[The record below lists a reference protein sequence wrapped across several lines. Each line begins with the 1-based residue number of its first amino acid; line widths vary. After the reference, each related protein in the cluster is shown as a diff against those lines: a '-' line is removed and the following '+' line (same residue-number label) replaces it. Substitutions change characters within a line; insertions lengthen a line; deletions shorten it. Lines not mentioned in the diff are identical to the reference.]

1 MIFPNSIAL
10 AHQKHLPSTI
20 KLSLT
25 SLALSIPL
33 LNILPARSQV
43 SISPLVIEVQAK
55 RGQGQGLITVG
66 NSSNEAFRAR
76 VYAEPFIYNRETGF
90 EVLTSS
96 PNDLR
101 PYLQFSPTEL
111 AVPAGVER
119 RVRFIV
125 RFPPS
130 QPEGEYR
137 AIIFTQNLK
146 EVSSTDG
153 SGNKIGITARIGVA
167 VYVRIGDVKPNLSV
181 ASTSFNA
188 EKNEIKLLV
197 RNTGKASAGPVV
209 HWTLK
214 QGEKTVKTGKVESS
228 WITAESDRNL
238 TLLSEKLAPGKYQ
251 LEGKL
256 EWGASDRPDTL
267 PFNLDLEIP
276 SKTAASPSS

>member
-1 MIFPNSIAL
+1 MSLLNLRQVKNQKKSNSAIA
-10 AHQKHLPSTI
+10 ST
-20 KLSLT
+20 LFLGSLT
-25 SLALSIPL
+25 LAAAC
-33 LNILPARSQV
+33 LNILPVQAQV
-43 SISPLVIEVQAK
+43 SISPLVVEVQAK

-76 VYAEPFIYNRETGF
+76 VYAEAFTYNRETGF

-111 AVPAGVER
+111 VVPPGVER

-137 AIIFTQNLK
+137 AIVFTQNLK
-146 EVSSTDG
+146 EISSSDG

-167 VYVRIGDVKPNLSV
+167 IYTRIGDIKSNFSV

-188 EKNEIKLLV
+188 QKKQLQLLV
-197 RNTGKASAGPVV
+197 RNTGKASASPTVY
-209 HWTLK
+209 WTLK
-214 QGEKTVKTGKVESS
+214 QGETKVKTGKVEPA
-228 WITAESDRNL
+228 WIIAESDRNL
-238 TLLSEKLAPGKYQ
+238 TLFSGALAPGKYQ
-251 LEGKL
+251 IAGKL
-256 EWGASDRPDTL
+256 QWGASNRPNTL
-267 PFNLDLEIP
+267 PFNLNLEIP
-276 SKTAASPSS
+276 ALP